1 MKKVILNKEKI
12 YQNDFEILEDINSLT
27 KSKSRKVI
35 VSIKQWQENKK
46 ILKEKNNIGIIL
58 NSDESVNII
67 KEDINYFKMIQF
79 NFLTFK
85 DGRPFSEAKKLRI
98 EFKFKNEIRA
108 TGHILPDQYIFLL
121 RCGFNS
127 VEIEDTKKILVKFPK
142 NGWWFILS
150 TLKKNPAIR
159 LGLFKIVWTML
170 MSC

>member
-85 DGRPFSEAKKLRI
+85 DGRPFSEAKNLELNLNLKMKLELLGTYFLI
-98 EFKFKNEIRA
+98 N
-108 TGHILPDQYIFLL
+108 IFF
-121 RCGFNS
+121 C
-127 VEIEDTKKILVKFPK
+127 
-142 NGWWFILS
+142 
-150 TLKKNPAIR
+150 
-159 LGLFKIVWTML
+159 
-170 MSC
+170 

>member
-1 MKKVILNKEKI
+1 MLDRHFPKKLIKAIKTILKTFESNKKNKNEDFLSVFNRIGIDPFKKIYMKKVILNKEKI

-85 DGRPFSEAKKLRI
+85 DGRPFSEAKNLELNLNLKMKLELLGTYFLI
-98 EFKFKNEIRA
+98 N
-108 TGHILPDQYIFLL
+108 IFF
-121 RCGFNS
+121 C
-127 VEIEDTKKILVKFPK
+127 
-142 NGWWFILS
+142 
-150 TLKKNPAIR
+150 
-159 LGLFKIVWTML
+159 
-170 MSC
+170 